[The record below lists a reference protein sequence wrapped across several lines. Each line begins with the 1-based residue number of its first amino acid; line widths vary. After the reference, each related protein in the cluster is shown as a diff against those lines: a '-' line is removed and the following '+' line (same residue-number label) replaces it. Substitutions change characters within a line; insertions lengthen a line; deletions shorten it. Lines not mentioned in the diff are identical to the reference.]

1 MKQNGSEQQK
11 RYNRIVVK
19 VGSNV
24 LTHANGKLNLTRIDQ
39 LVRQLVDIKNQGREV
54 LLVSSGAIGA
64 GMGEIGFSERPKIV
78 KEQQALAAI
87 GQGLLIGLYN
97 KFLGEYG
104 ERGAQILLTDSDLE
118 NRTRYLNAFNT
129 MTTLLDYGV
138 IPIINENDTIV
149 TEEIEFGDNDNLSAR
164 VAGLVEAD
172 LLINLTDIEGLY
184 NKNPDKAEEDIQLI
198 PKVEKLGP
206 ELAGMA
212 ETKGSKFGIGGM
224 KAKIEAARIAVE
236 SGITMVIGPGYE
248 KDILFNIIK
257 MLEEGENYNIGTT
270 FLPEEDTLSKRK
282 QWLCFNLT
290 PRGELFVD
298 RGAERALVE
307 RHKSL
312 LPGGITEVKGNF
324 NKGELVRIINLEGE
338 EIGKGLVSYSSRA
351 VRKIKGHH
359 TSEIMDI
366 LGYFNQ
372 HEVLQRDNLV
382 ITEGSK
388 DES

>member
-1 MKQNGSEQQK
+1 MKQTGSEQKK

-24 LTHANGKLNLTRIDQ
+24 LTHVSGKLNLTRIDQ

-172 LLINLTDIEGLY
+172 LLINLTDINGLY
-184 NKNPDKAEEDIQLI
+184 NKNPDKAEEDLQLI

-212 ETKGSKFGIGGM
+212 ETKGSKFGVGGM

-236 SGITMVIGPGYE
+236 SGIIMVIGPGYE
-248 KDILFNIIK
+248 KNILLNIIE

-290 PRGELFVD
+290 PRGELIVD

-324 NKGELVRIINLEGE
+324 NKGELVSIINPNGE

-351 VRKIKGHH
+351 VKKIKGHH

-388 DES
+388 NEC